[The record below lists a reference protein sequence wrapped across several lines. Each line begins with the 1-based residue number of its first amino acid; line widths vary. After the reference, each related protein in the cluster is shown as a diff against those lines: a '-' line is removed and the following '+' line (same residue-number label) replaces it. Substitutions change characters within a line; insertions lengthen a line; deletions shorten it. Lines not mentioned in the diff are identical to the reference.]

1 MKLYVL
7 IAVIV
12 VHLCSN
18 LFAVSLETS
27 LSEIA
32 KNFRCTKEDFEA
44 LHLIIGG
51 VLISR
56 EVAAKPSVEAIL
68 AEKRRARDVLKT
80 DKDFDRRT
88 RGSYY
93 LMQLEVN
100 EIEAPFFKRILEIYN
115 LARQQNFGSPEMFNA
130 ISDLNRAMASH
141 CEGEKPSPLI
151 REINGFAYRR
161 IVTGPIIR
169 FGIEAE
175 YLSGRNGGDPLFND
189 VEKYETRIDYVKF
202 RNEIELERVKPP
214 KK

>member
-7 IAVIV
+7 IAVV
-12 VHLCSN
+12 GVHLCSN
-18 LFAVSLETS
+18 LFAGSLETS

-32 KNFRCTKEDFEA
+32 KNFRCTKDDFTA
-44 LHLIIGG
+44 LYVLIGG
-51 VLISR
+51 VITSR
-56 EVAAKPSVEAIL
+56 EVAAKPSVDAIL
-68 AEKRRARDVLKT
+68 AEKRKARDVLKT

-93 LMQLEVN
+93 LMQLEVD
-100 EIEAPFFKRILEIYN
+100 EIEAPFFKRILQIYN
-115 LARQQNFGSPEMFNA
+115 MARQLKFGSPEMFNA

-151 REINGFAYRR
+151 REIHGFAYHR

-175 YLSGRNGGDPLFND
+175 YLSGRSGDEPSLSD
-189 VEKYETRIDYVKF
+189 VEKYETRIDYVMF
-202 RNEIELERVKPP
+202 RNEIESELVKPP